1 MSTAIQQ
8 TFKRSRVLLP
18 YVDAYLVAS
27 EIETE
32 KYSGILVPERTHLLS
47 QKIHRFRK

>member
-8 TFKRSRVLLP
+8 TFNRSRVLLP

-27 EIETE
+27 AIETE
-32 KYSGILVPERTHLLS
+32 EYSAILVPERTTLLS
-47 QKIHRFRK
+47 QKIHAY